1 MKPIATL
8 ILNRN
13 LPKVTDKLYRA
24 IKKNEGNI
32 TDIFVIEAGSSK
44 NNLSKYV
51 TWYANSKNVKKN
63 GLRFPRG
70 MNYGLYNLW
79 KDNLFNKYKAFFL
92 VTNDTIIENKNT
104 LKKLYTILQKNK
116 KIGILSP
123 CSKKWGENKLLKK
136 NSIKFS
142 WHIHN
147 HAYLLNKDLLLKI
160 INPSSGY
167 KNFLYDGS
175 NFRGYGL
182 ESELIA
188 KAYANNFAAAITNKV
203 YLEENE
209 DYLLNYNDLIK
220 TDSYS
225 KNLKLSYDEGLKWMR
240 RKYGFNN
247 KWLLQNYVK
256 LFYDNFFV
264 NYPEYEKYRI

>member
-1 MKPIATL
+1 MKSIATL

-13 LPKVTDKLYRA
+13 LPKVTDKLYMS
-24 IKKNEGNI
+24 IKKNEGHL

-44 NNLSKYV
+44 NNLSKYT
-51 TWYANSKNVKKN
+51 TWYANSKSVKRN

-79 KDNLFNKYKAFFL
+79 KENLFHKYDAFFL
-92 VTNDTIIENKNT
+92 ITNDTVIKDKKT
-104 LKKLYTILQKNK
+104 LLKLYRIIKNNE
-116 KIGILSP
+116 KIGILAP
-123 CSKKWGENKLLKK
+123 TSKNWGENRLIGR
-136 NSIKFS
+136 NSFKFS
-142 WHIHN
+142 WYIHN
-147 HAYLLNKDLLLKI
+147 HAYFLNKEFLIKI
-160 INPSSGY
+160 INTDGGY
-167 KNFLYDGS
+167 QNFLFDGS

-203 YLEENE
+203 FVEENE
-209 DYLLNYNDLIK
+209 DYLLKYDDLIK

-225 KNLKLSYDEGLKWMR
+225 KNLNLYYKEGLKWMKK
-240 RKYGFNN
+240 KYGFNN

-256 LFYDNFFV
+256 LFYDDFFV
-264 NYPEYEKYRI
+264 NFPKYKKYKI

>member
-1 MKPIATL
+1 MKPIATI

-13 LPKVTDKLYRA
+13 LPKVTDKLYRK
-24 IKKNEGNI
+24 IKKNEGYL
-32 TDIFVIEAGSSK
+32 TDIFVVEAGSLK
-44 NNLSKYV
+44 ENLSKYA
-51 TWYANSKNVKKN
+51 TWHANTKTVRQK

-70 MNYGLYNLW
+70 MNYGLYRMW
-79 KDNLFNKYKAFFL
+79 KEKIFTKYKAFFL
-92 VTNDTIIENKNT
+92 ITNDTVIKDRNT
-104 LKKLYTILQKNK
+104 LKKLYSILLKNK
-116 KIGILSP
+116 RIGILSP
-123 CSKKWGENKLLKK
+123 CSIKWGENKLLKK

-142 WHIHN
+142 WYIHN
-147 HAYLLNKDLLLKI
+147 HAYLLNKNLLLKI

-188 KAYANNFAAAITNKV
+188 KAYANNFAAAITNMV

-209 DYLLNYNDLIK
+209 DYLLNYDDLIK

-225 KNLKLSYDEGLKWMR
+225 INLKLYYEEGLRWMKK
-240 RKYGFNN
+240 KYGFNN
-247 KWLLQNYVK
+247 RWLLQNYVK
-256 LFYDNFFV
+256 LFYDDFFI
-264 NYPEYEKYRI
+264 NYPVYKKYKI

>member
-13 LPKVTDKLYRA
+13 LPKVTNKLYRT

-44 NNLSKYV
+44 NNLSKFV
-51 TWYANSKNVKKN
+51 TWHANTKTVKKN

-79 KDNLFNKYKAFFL
+79 KENLFNQYKAFFL
-92 VTNDTIIENKNT
+92 ITNDTVIQNKNT
-104 LKKLYTILQKNK
+104 LKILYSILLKNK

-123 CSKKWGENKLLKK
+123 VSKKWGENKLLKK

-142 WHIHN
+142 WYIHN
-147 HAYLLNKDLLLKI
+147 HAYLLSKDFLSKI
-160 INPSSGY
+160 INPLSGY

-188 KAYANNFAAAITNKV
+188 KAYANNFAAAITNQV

-209 DYLLNYNDLIK
+209 DFLLNHSDLIK
-220 TDSYS
+220 TESYS
-225 KNLKLSYDEGLKWMR
+225 KNLKLTYDEGLKWMR

-264 NYPEYEKYRI
+264 NYPEYEKYKI

>member
-13 LPKVTDKLYRA
+13 LPKVTDKLYRT
-24 IKKNEGNI
+24 INKNEGNI

-44 NNLSKYV
+44 NNLSKYA
-51 TWYANSKNVKKN
+51 TWYANSKSVIEK

-79 KDNLFNKYKAFFL
+79 QDNLFNKYNAFFL
-92 VTNDTIIENKNT
+92 VTNDTVIKKKNT
-104 LKKLYTILQKNK
+104 LKKLYSILLKNK

-123 CSKKWGENKLLKK
+123 CSRKWGENKLLKK

-142 WHIHN
+142 WYIHN
-147 HAYLLNKDLLLKI
+147 HAYLLNKDFLLKI
-160 INPSSGY
+160 INPSLGY

-188 KAYANNFAAAITNKV
+188 KAYANNFAAAITNQV

-209 DYLLNYNDLIK
+209 NYLLNYNDLIK

-225 KNLKLSYDEGLKWMR
+225 KNLKLSYDEGLKWMK

-264 NYPEYEKYRI
+264 NYPEYEKYKI